1 MHALGLDF
9 GTSGARACI
18 CGADGEPRW
27 QWRIEWNSRQAMDP
41 QCWQQALDALL
52 AAIPPE
58 LGATLHAIA
67 IDATSGTAV
76 LTDSA
81 LHPITPVLPYFQPLP
96 AQPGARL
103 DWLLAHD
110 TAQQARHLLHQA
122 DWLNSRLL
130 GRTAPSDWHNALKTG
145 YDPVRLEWQKVLQQ
159 HPARKLLPDVV
170 APGSLLGRLDAAL
183 AQRFGLDP
191 ACEVRAGTTDSTAA
205 ALAAGLLR
213 PGDALTSLG
222 STLTVKVVSLRP
234 IVSPIHGVYSHRLG
248 EFWLAGGASNSG
260 GAVLRQ
266 FFDDAQLRDY
276 SCRIDP
282 LHDSPLDYYP
292 LPAQGERFPR
302 HDPQLEPRL
311 TPRPTEPVAFLHG
324 LLQGMAHIEREG
336 YQLLESL
343 GAPPPRRVFTAGGGS
358 RNPQWMK
365 LRERLLGVPVTTVEH
380 SEAATGSARLA
391 LGRLAPPAALIAE

>member
-1 MHALGLDF
+1 M
-9 GTSGARACI
+9 
-18 CGADGEPRW
+18 
-27 QWRIEWNSRQAMDP
+27 
-41 QCWQQALDALL
+41 
-52 AAIPPE
+52 
-58 LGATLHAIA
+58 
-67 IDATSGTAV
+67 
-76 LTDSA
+76 
-81 LHPITPVLPYFQPLP
+81 P

-130 GRTAPSDWHNALKTG
+130 GRPAPSDWHNALKTG

-292 LPAQGERFPR
+292 LPARGERFPR

-358 RNPQWMK
+358 RNPQWMA